1 MARKTKA
8 EREAQWEAEALER
21 NTKWF
26 KTLKSDWTRRVAVAM
41 AKLAANESDVSVS
54 VVDLGEGCA
63 SVAVTDPDRWSRR
76 TWEFP
81 VEVADLEFSEEA
93 LSALRRFNRALEELE
108 SLLALRK
115 RERKEEARKDAV
127 RKEALSKLS
136 DEEKELLGL

>member
-8 EREAQWEAEALER
+8 EREAQWEAESLER
-21 NTKWF
+21 DQKRF
-26 KTLKSDWTRRVAVAM
+26 AELKSDWTRRVAVAM
-41 AKLAANESDVSVS
+41 AKLAASESDVSVS

-63 SVAVTDPDRWSRR
+63 SVAVTDPDRWSSR

-81 VEVADLEFSEEA
+81 VELADVEFSDEA
-93 LSALRRFNRALEELE
+93 FTAVDEFNRALEELE

-127 RKEALSKLS
+127 RKEALNKLT
-136 DEEKELLGL
+136 DEEREVLGL